1 MCRDV
6 VSVLNLFLYCL
17 FFLFLFVL
25 SLAGGRS
32 LVFERALRKASRPVL
47 VCRLG
52 MALCVLINLSLWLF
66 VLLCWPCAV

>member
-1 MCRDV
+1 MWFRYSTCSFTV
-6 VSVLNLFLYCL
+6 YFFIFLC
-17 FFLFLFVL
+17 L

-32 LVFERALRKASRPVL
+32 LVFERALRKASKPVL

-52 MALCVLINLSLWLF
+52 MALCVLINLSLWLY